1 MDVFYFGLWFER
13 FMSSLNIADADFQKK
28 LIEDCCKWSPS
39 DRPSFRKIVARLKSD
54 EFGKNGMVD
63 KMISRLEAHTQQLET
78 IVAER

>member
-1 MDVFYFGLWFER
+1 MSFTSGLWFESVISG
-13 FMSSLNIADADFQKK
+13 FNISDADFQKK
-28 LIEDCCKWSPS
+28 IIEDCCKWSPS